1 MILGRD
7 KIVSMQGINY
17 VTNEEGR
24 RVAVQIDLKKYG
36 EIWEDFFDV
45 LTTKKR
51 ETEPRESLAS
61 VKARLKKKGKLNV

>member
-1 MILGRD
+1 
-7 KIVSMQGINY
+7 MQGINY
-17 VTNEEGR
+17 VTNEEGT

-45 LTTKKR
+45 LTAKKR
-51 ETEPRESLAS
+51 EGEPRESLAS

>member
-1 MILGRD
+1 MH
-7 KIVSMQGINY
+7 GINY

-45 LTTKKR
+45 LTAKKR
-51 ETEPRESLAS
+51 EVEPRESLAS

>member
-1 MILGRD
+1 
-7 KIVSMQGINY
+7 MQGINY

-36 EIWEDFFDV
+36 EILEDFFDV
-45 LTTKKR
+45 LIAKKR
-51 ETEPRESLAS
+51 ESEPRESLAS